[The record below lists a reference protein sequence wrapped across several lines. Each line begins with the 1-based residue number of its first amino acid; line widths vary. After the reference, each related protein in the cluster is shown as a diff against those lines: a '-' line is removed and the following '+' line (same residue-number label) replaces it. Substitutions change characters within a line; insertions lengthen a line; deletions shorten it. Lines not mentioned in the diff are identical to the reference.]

1 MALAAKFFLAKIRNF
16 NHFSIRKITV
26 ESHNDSCG
34 QGEFGCGRKVSM
46 SAIGKAALF
55 LAATSS
61 VLAAAQATQPSPAQ
75 KPSPAVNA
83 ASPAPT
89 GQQRAPVSPYGH
101 RFVPSENA
109 PHPNQ
114 PVPSAQPAPRQAT
127 PQVVKTPAMPVV
139 QPRPVPPPTIQPAI
153 PTPVAA
159 QPPIQPAIQP
169 PVAQPVAMSLS
180 SASGSAA
187 VDYSRGELT
196 VVSER
201 ATLGQV
207 LKLVAAKTG
216 GMIDVATELQ
226 NEPVVARLGPGP
238 VREVLT
244 GLLDSPK
251 IDYIIMGAGDGPGGL
266 ERIVVRTRQ
275 SFGRTA
281 MAAVHPAQPQPQPE
295 EATKV
300 NDAVGHVPN
309 GVAPAD
315 AKLTQE
321 QLMENWKKTR
331 EQMRLAEMQQQ
342 AQERETEQNHAQVEP
357 QAEPQPEQPTEPPP
371 PPDNPPQ
378 R

>member
-1 MALAAKFFLAKIRNF
+1 
-16 NHFSIRKITV
+16 
-26 ESHNDSCG
+26 
-34 QGEFGCGRKVSM
+34 M

-55 LAATSS
+55 LAATMS
-61 VLAAAQATQPSPAQ
+61 VLAVAQAPQTSPAQ
-75 KPSPAVNA
+75 KPSPAVS

-89 GQQRAPVSPYGH
+89 GQQRVPVSPYGH
-101 RFVPSENA
+101 RFVPSENL
-109 PHPNQ
+109 PHSNQ
-114 PVPSAQPAPRQAT
+114 PGTAAQPAARPVIPQAVAT
-127 PQVVKTPAMPVV
+127 PARPAV
-139 QPRPVPPPTIQPAI
+139 QPRPVLPQ
-153 PTPVAA
+153 
-159 QPPIQPAIQP
+159 PIQPSVAA
-169 PVAQPVAMSLS
+169 PVAVQAPIQQAPVQQPAVQPVVAASP
-180 SASGSAA
+180 SANGAAA
-187 VDYSRGELT
+187 VDYSQGQLT

-216 GMIDVATELQ
+216 GVIDVAPELQ
-226 NEPVVARLGPGP
+226 NELVIARLGPAP

-251 IDYIIMGAGDGPGGL
+251 IDYIVMGSGDGGRGL

-281 MAAVHPAQPQPQPE
+281 MAAVHPVQPQPE
-295 EATKV
+295 EAKANET
-300 NDAVGHVPN
+300 GHLPN
-309 GVAPAD
+309 GLPPAE

-331 EQMRLAEMQQQ
+331 EQMRLAEIQQQ
-342 AQERETEQNHAQVEP
+342 SQARESEQNQA

-378 R
+378 Q

>member
-1 MALAAKFFLAKIRNF
+1 MR
-16 NHFSIRKITV
+16 
-26 ESHNDSCG
+26 
-34 QGEFGCGRKVSM
+34 
-46 SAIGKAALF
+46 
-55 LAATSS
+55 
-61 VLAAAQATQPSPAQ
+61 
-75 KPSPAVNA
+75 
-83 ASPAPT
+83 
-89 GQQRAPVSPYGH
+89 
-101 RFVPSENA
+101 
-109 PHPNQ
+109 
-114 PVPSAQPAPRQAT
+114 
-127 PQVVKTPAMPVV
+127 
-139 QPRPVPPPTIQPAI
+139 
-153 PTPVAA
+153 
-159 QPPIQPAIQP
+159 
-169 PVAQPVAMSLS
+169 LS

-216 GMIDVATELQ
+216 GMIDVAPELQ

-266 ERIVVRTRQ
+266 ERIIVRTRQ
-275 SFGRTA
+275 SFGRTT

-300 NDAVGHVPN
+300 AETGHLAN

-331 EQMRLAEMQQQ
+331 EQMRVAEMQQQ

>member
-1 MALAAKFFLAKIRNF
+1 
-16 NHFSIRKITV
+16 
-26 ESHNDSCG
+26 
-34 QGEFGCGRKVSM
+34 M

-61 VLAAAQATQPSPAQ
+61 VLAAAQAPQTSPAQ
-75 KPSPAVNA
+75 KPSPAVS
-83 ASPAPT
+83 ASPT
-89 GQQRAPVSPYGH
+89 GQPRVPVSPYGH
-101 RFVPSENA
+101 RFVTPENL

-114 PVPSAQPAPRQAT
+114 PVNPAQTAARPVT

-139 QPRPVPPPTIQPAI
+139 QPRPVAPPAIQPAI
-153 PTPVAA
+153 PAPVAA
-159 QPPIQPAIQP
+159 AQPAIQP
-169 PVAQPVAMSLS
+169 PSVQPAAMSS
-180 SASGSAA
+180 SPTSGSAA
-187 VDYSRGELT
+187 VDYSHGQLT

-216 GMIDVATELQ
+216 GVVDVAPELQ
-226 NEPVVARLGPGP
+226 NEPVIARLGPGP

-244 GLLDSPK
+244 ELLDSPK
-251 IDYIIMGAGDGPGGL
+251 VDYIVMGAGDDHSGL

-281 MAAVHPAQPQPQPE
+281 MATVHPAQPQPQPQE
-295 EATKV
+295 EAKADET
-300 NDAVGHVPN
+300 GHLPN
-309 GVAPAD
+309 GLTPAE

-331 EQMRLAEMQQQ
+331 EQMRLAEIQQQ
-342 AQERETEQNHAQVEP
+342 AEEHEREKSQPQV
-357 QAEPQPEQPTEPPP
+357 EPQPEQPTEPPP

>member
-1 MALAAKFFLAKIRNF
+1 
-16 NHFSIRKITV
+16 
-26 ESHNDSCG
+26 
-34 QGEFGCGRKVSM
+34 M
-46 SAIGKAALF
+46 SAIGKALLF

-61 VLAAAQATQPSPAQ
+61 VLAAAQAPQPSPAQ
-75 KPSPAVNA
+75 KPSPAVS

-89 GQQRAPVSPYGH
+89 GQERVPVSPYGH
-101 RFVPSENA
+101 RFVPSENQ
-109 PHPNQ
+109 PRPNQ
-114 PVPSAQPAPRQAT
+114 PVPPAQPAPRPAT
-127 PQVVKTPAMPVV
+127 PQVVNTPAMPIV
-139 QPRPVPPPTIQPAI
+139 QPRPVAPPAIQPAI
-153 PTPVAA
+153 PAPVSA
-159 QPPIQPAIQP
+159 QPAIQP
-169 PVAQPVAMSLS
+169 PIVQPVAMSSS

-187 VDYSRGELT
+187 VDYSRGQLT

-251 IDYIIMGAGDGPGGL
+251 IDYIIMGAGDGPSSL

-281 MAAVHPAQPQPQPE
+281 MAAVHPAQPQLQPE

-300 NDAVGHVPN
+300 DETAHLPN
-309 GVAPAD
+309 ALAPAD

-342 AQERETEQNHAQVEP
+342 AQDRENEKANPQV
-357 QAEPQPEQPTEPPP
+357 EPQPEQPTEPPP

-378 R
+378 PNGR

>member
-1 MALAAKFFLAKIRNF
+1 
-16 NHFSIRKITV
+16 
-26 ESHNDSCG
+26 
-34 QGEFGCGRKVSM
+34 M

-61 VLAAAQATQPSPAQ
+61 VLAAAQAPQTAPAQ

-83 ASPAPT
+83 SPAPT
-89 GQQRAPVSPYGH
+89 GQQRVPVSPYGH
-101 RFVPSENA
+101 RFVPSENL

-114 PVPSAQPAPRQAT
+114 PAPPAQTAPRPAT
-127 PQVVKTPAMPVV
+127 PQVVKTPAMPLV
-139 QPRPVPPPTIQPAI
+139 QPRPVPPPAIQSAI
-153 PTPVAA
+153 SAPVAVQPVI
-159 QPPIQPAIQP
+159 QPPIQPPA
-169 PVAQPVAMSLS
+169 VQPVAMSSS

-187 VDYSRGELT
+187 VDYSRGQLT

-216 GMIDVATELQ
+216 GMIDVAPELQ

-281 MAAVHPAQPQPQPE
+281 MAAVHPAQPQPE
-295 EATKV
+295 EAIKV
-300 NDAVGHVPN
+300 DETAGHLPI
-309 GVAPAD
+309 GIAPAE

-331 EQMRLAEMQQQ
+331 EQMRLAEIQQQ
-342 AQERETEQNHAQVEP
+342 AQDRESEKNNPQV
-357 QAEPQPEQPTEPPP
+357 EPQPEQPTEPPP

>member
-1 MALAAKFFLAKIRNF
+1 MMAAARAR
-16 NHFSIRKITV
+16 SGR
-26 ESHNDSCG
+26 
-34 QGEFGCGRKVSM
+34 GRKVRM

-61 VLAAAQATQPSPAQ
+61 VLAVAQAPQTSPAQ
-75 KPSPAVNA
+75 KPSPATS
-83 ASPAPT
+83 ASPAPA
-89 GQQRAPVSPYGH
+89 GQPRVQISPYAQRLANSQSQVRSNQPANPAPTAARPVTPQAVTAPVM
-101 RFVPSENA
+101 RA
-109 PHPNQ
+109 
-114 PVPSAQPAPRQAT
+114 
-127 PQVVKTPAMPVV
+127 V
-139 QPRPVPPPTIQPAI
+139 QPPPAQQQPIQPPI
-153 PTPVAA
+153 PAPVAA
-159 QPPIQPAIQP
+159 QPPVQ
-169 PVAQPVAMSLS
+169 QPVVQPVVAPAS
-180 SASGSAA
+180 SAANGAAA
-187 VDYSRGELT
+187 VDYSHGQLT

-216 GMIDVATELQ
+216 GVVDVAPELQ
-226 NEPVVARLGPGP
+226 SEPVMARLGPGP

-244 GLLDSPK
+244 ELLDSPK
-251 IDYIIMGAGDGPGGL
+251 VDYIVMGAADGRSGL

-281 MAAVHPAQPQPQPE
+281 MAAVHPAQPQPQPQE
-295 EATKV
+295 EARAEETGRLP
-300 NDAVGHVPN
+300 NVPT
-309 GVAPAD
+309 PAD

-331 EQMRLAEMQQQ
+331 EQMRLAEIQQQ
-342 AQERETEQNHAQVEP
+342 AQERESVNNQV